1 MSGAIAIVTRPQYPS
16 ARMRPPSIRGGAAE
30 SPTETTALYLQRF
43 YDDALAQASY
53 LVGCAATGEALVVD
67 PARDVAQ
74 YVETA
79 AREGLRVTHVTETHI
94 HADFVSGARELAAA
108 TGARL
113 LLSAEGGAEWQYAYA
128 AQDGAT
134 LLRDGDVIQV
144 GNVRVEVM
152 HTPGHTPEHLCFVV
166 TDTAAADRPMGVFT
180 GDFVFVGAVGR
191 PDLLER
197 AVHQEGT
204 MEKGARQLFAS
215 LQRFKS
221 VLPDW
226 VQLWPGHGAGS
237 ACGKSLGAVPT
248 TTLGY
253 ERLFNQGLA
262 QDDEAAFVADV
273 LAGQPEPPMYFAEM
287 KRMNREGP
295 RVLGALPSPPRMED
309 ARLAE
314 VVRAGGVVVDTRSAA
329 EFARRHVPGTM
340 SVPMGKSFVT
350 WAGSVLSY
358 DRDFYLLAAEGAD
371 AARMD
376 EAARGLA
383 MIGLDRAAGWFA
395 ASAADAAIGA
405 GEAGTLPEVRPE
417 ALEGMMTGGAELV
430 DVRNSSEFAAGHLP
444 GAWNLPLGRLA
455 ERLDELPRDRP
466 LVIHC
471 QSGARAGVAAGLLA
485 SRGFTDVRHL
495 AGDYAGWTAAGRP
508 VEKGEPVPV

>member
-1 MSGAIAIVTRPQYPS
+1 MF
-16 ARMRPPSIRGGAAE
+16 
-30 SPTETTALYLQRF
+30 LQRF
-43 YDDALAQASY
+43 YDDSLAQASY

-67 PARDVAQ
+67 PGRDVAQ
-74 YVETA
+74 YVDTA
-79 AREGLRVTHVTETHI
+79 KREGLRVTHVTETHI

-108 TGARL
+108 TGAQL
-113 LLSAEGGAEWQYAYA
+113 LLSGEGGADWQYAYA
-128 AQDGAT
+128 AADGAT
-134 LLRDGDVIQV
+134 LLRDGDVFKV

-197 AVHQEGT
+197 AVHQQGT

-215 LQRFKS
+215 LARFKS

-253 ERLFNQGLA
+253 EKLFNAGLA
-262 QDDEAAFVADV
+262 QSDEEAFVADV
-273 LAGQPEPPMYFAEM
+273 LAGQPDPPMYFAEM

-295 RVLGALPSPPRMED
+295 RVLGALPRPARMPDE
-309 ARLAE
+309 ALAE
-314 VVRAGGVVVDTRSAA
+314 VLRAGGVVVDARPAA
-329 EFARRHVPGTM
+329 EFARRHVPGTL
-340 SVPMGKSFVT
+340 SVPLGKSFVT
-350 WAGSVLSY
+350 WAGSVLAY
-358 DRDFYLLAAEGAD
+358 DRDFHLLAPEGAD
-371 AARMD
+371 DARMAAAARD
-376 EAARGLA
+376 LA
-383 MIGLDRAAGWFA
+383 MIGLDRVAGWFA
-395 ASAADAAIGA
+395 APAVDAALGGMDAGA
-405 GEAGTLPEVRPE
+405 LAEVRPE
-417 ALEGMMTGGAELV
+417 ELDSMLSSGAELV

-444 GAWNLPLGRLA
+444 GATNVPLGRLA
-455 ERLDELPRDRP
+455 ERMDELPRGRT
-466 LVIHC
+466 LVVHC

-485 SRGFTDVRHL
+485 SRGFGDVRHL
-495 AGDYAGWTAAGRP
+495 AGDYAAWSAAGRP
-508 VEKGEPVPV
+508 IEKGEPVPA

>member
-1 MSGAIAIVTRPQYPS
+1 MF
-16 ARMRPPSIRGGAAE
+16 
-30 SPTETTALYLQRF
+30 LQRF
-43 YDDALAQASY
+43 YDDSLAQASY

-67 PARDVAQ
+67 PSRDVAQ

-79 AREGLRVTHVTETHI
+79 RREGLRVTHVTETHI
-94 HADFVSGARELAAA
+94 HADFVSGARELAAT
-108 TGARL
+108 TGAQL
-113 LLSAEGGAEWQYAYA
+113 LLSGEGGAEWQYAYA
-128 AQDGAT
+128 AADGAT
-134 LLRDGDVIQV
+134 LLRDGDVFMI
-144 GNVRVEVM
+144 GNVRVEAM

-197 AVHQEGT
+197 AVNQQGT

-215 LQRFKS
+215 LRRFGS

-253 ERLFNQGLA
+253 EKLFNGGLA
-262 QDDEAAFVADV
+262 ETDEEAFVAEV

-295 RVLGALPSPPRMED
+295 RVLGSLPSPARMPDE
-309 ARLAE
+309 RLAE
-314 VVRAGGVVVDTRSAA
+314 VLAAGGVVVDTRSAA
-329 EFARRHVPGTM
+329 DFARRHVPGTL

-350 WAGSVLSY
+350 WAGSVLAY
-358 DRDFYLLAAEGAD
+358 DRDFHLLAPEGAD
-371 AARMD
+371 DARMA
-376 EAARGLA
+376 EVARGLA

-395 ASAADAAIGA
+395 ASAIGA
-405 GEAGTLPEVRPE
+405 ALGTIGDAGQVMDVQPDELD
-417 ALEGMMTGGAELV
+417 AMLAGGAELV
-430 DVRNSSEFAAGHLP
+430 DVRNSSEFVAGHLP
-444 GAWNLPLGRLA
+444 GATNLPLGRLA
-455 ERLDELPRDRP
+455 ERLDELPRGRT
-466 LVIHC
+466 LVVHC
-471 QSGARAGVAAGLLA
+471 QAGGRASVAAGLLA
-485 SRGFTDVRHL
+485 SRGFGDVRHL
-495 AGDYAGWTAAGRP
+495 AGDYAAWSAAGRP
-508 VEKGEPVPV
+508 VEKGDPVPA